1 MIGHV
6 GDRTDVRLVSR
17 SVEVTQADIVALHR
31 SAAMLPPGSRTTVER
46 DLLVVVLDELI
57 SQRAL
62 LQRLGTDLKT
72 VARRS
77 NNT

>member
-1 MIGHV
+1 MDI
-6 GDRTDVRLVSR
+6 
-17 SVEVTQADIVALHR
+17 TQADIVALHR
-31 SAAMLPPGSRTTVER
+31 SAAMLPPGSHTTVER

-77 NNT
+77 NSP